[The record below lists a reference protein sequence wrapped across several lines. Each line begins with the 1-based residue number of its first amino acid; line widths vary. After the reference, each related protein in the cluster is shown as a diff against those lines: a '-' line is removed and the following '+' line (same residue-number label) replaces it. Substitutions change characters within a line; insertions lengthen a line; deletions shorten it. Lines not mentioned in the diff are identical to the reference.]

1 MKKQWLAI
9 TITVA
14 TATTALLMLFWWM
27 GDISSGISTPAL
39 AAPAEQGAL
48 SPTVTAV
55 DPTGAPNDLDTP
67 IVITGTGFSAGLSG
81 TLVITQPTAYLGATS
96 LEDVSWVSTTTLT
109 ATVPWGLDSGVYTL
123 TVINPD
129 TESDSFPDAFTVTQ
143 GIGVWSAGKLYGG
156 GVNEIVLNPLTPT
169 TVYAVSSDVGM
180 FRSRDSGESWSFK
193 VSGYTY
199 SVRDLAI
206 DADSPGRLY
215 MFAPWDLHRS
225 DDEGD
230 TWIPLDTL
238 GEAPYPHPTIAG
250 TVFAGNRWEGSS
262 GLWKSE
268 DYGQTWITV
277 TTGLTDTQVDNLVF
291 HPTDPMT
298 MYLGTRN
305 GNLFRSIDGGESWSY
320 VASPVNGEWTLS
332 INPYGA
338 HELWASNACMSMPNF
353 TLKSTNVEHTEWIT
367 VADPVGSLACRFIDF
382 APWGSTYSGTVFA
395 GGCWGTPYK
404 TTDGGDTWE
413 AFGPGTEGNGD
424 VALHPTDPNT
434 IYVGGEGERNGVY
447 KTTDGGAAWKAANQG
462 LTAMYPNQMATVEGQ
477 PDVVYAL
484 IDGNSGGIY
493 KATGGGEEWEFLD
506 TEWWVSSVLAD
517 PFTPGRI
524 YAGYSERVYR
534 SDDGGYTWPTSGTLV
549 PPDVCLN
556 VQTFM
561 PEVLRADPEQPGTLL
576 AGVHGYCNDFS
587 LIIGDIHRS
596 IDGGLTW
603 TTTLT
608 AGQIISRV
616 GDIAYDA
623 LTPAIVYA
631 ATDGTGMLRS
641 TDSGQYWQRVGE
653 GIAALD
659 QVRSIAV
666 EQSAPY
672 RVFVRNDGPA
682 RGLYFSEDHGLS
694 WTEAPSPL
702 GHLIVEQIL
711 CTEDEPS
718 VLYAATNEGL
728 LRSADGAQSWERAA
742 GVLGQIPIYSLATVT
757 ATDRVILYAG
767 TTGGYVESGAAQEL
781 SLTNNDGTLVNAGVY
796 RYTTRRTWQVYL
808 PRVLRA
814 YIP

>member
-1 MKKQWLAI
+1 MKRQWLALVLVVLSL
-9 TITVA
+9 TVVA
-14 TATTALLMLFWWM
+14 M
-27 GDISSGISTPAL
+27 GLVCVADLTGLQNLSGLAWA
-39 AAPAEQGAL
+39 AAPEAE
-48 SPTVTAV
+48 PTIIEV
-55 DPTGAPNDLDTP
+55 DPSSAPNDLDAP
-67 IVITGTGFSAGLSG
+67 IVITGTSFEDGAGVLLDG
-81 TLVITQPTAYLGATS
+81 TS
-96 LEDVSWVSTTTLT
+96 LEDVSWVSGTRLE
-109 ATVPWGLDSGVYTL
+109 ATVPWGMDPGIYDL
-123 TVINPD
+123 TVVNPGG
-129 TESDSFPDAFTVTQ
+129 ESNDLPNAFTATQ
-143 GIGVWSAGKLYGG
+143 GIGVWNAGKLYGG
-156 GVNEIVLNPLTPT
+156 GVNEIVVNPLTPT
-169 TVYAVSSDVGM
+169 TVYAVSGDVGM

-199 SVRDLAI
+199 SVRHLAI
-206 DADSPGRLY
+206 DAFSPSRLY
-215 MFAPWDLHRS
+215 MFAPWALHRS

-230 TWIPLDTL
+230 TWIPLDTR

-250 TVFAGNRWEGSS
+250 TVYAGNRWEESS

-277 TTGLTDTQVDNLVF
+277 TTGLADTQVDNLVF

-305 GNLFRSIDGGESWSY
+305 GNLFRSIDGSESWSY
-320 VASPVNGEWTLS
+320 VARPVNGEWTLT
-332 INPYGA
+332 INPHGA

-382 APWGSTYSGTVFA
+382 APVAWGSTYSGTIFA
-395 GGCWGTPYK
+395 GGCWGPPYK

-413 AFGPGTEGNGD
+413 AFGPGTGGNGD

-434 IYVGGEGERNGVY
+434 IYVGGGGEQNGVY
-447 KTTDGGAAWKAANQG
+447 KTTDGGATWQAVNQG
-462 LTAMYPNQMATVEGQ
+462 LTAMYPIQMATVEGQ
-477 PDVVYAL
+477 PDVVYAVME
-484 IDGNSGGIY
+484 GNTGGIY

-517 PFTPGRI
+517 PFTPGRV

-556 VQTFM
+556 VQAFM

-576 AGVHGYCNDFS
+576 AGVHGYCNDFT

-616 GDIAYDA
+616 HDIAYDREI
-623 LTPAIVYA
+623 TTVVYA

-641 TDSGQYWQRVGE
+641 TDSGQSWQRVSE

-659 QVRSIAV
+659 QVSSIAV
-666 EQSAPY
+666 EPFAPY
-672 RVFVRNDGPA
+672 RVFVRNEGPE
-682 RGLYFSEDHGLS
+682 RGLYVSEDHGMS

-711 CTEDEPS
+711 CTEDQPS

-728 LRSADGAQSWERAA
+728 LRSSDGGQSWSHAA
-742 GVLGQIPIYSLATVT
+742 GVLGQVPVYSLAIVR
-757 ATDRVILYAG
+757 DGERVILYAG
-767 TTGGYVESGAAQEL
+767 TTGGFVEDSAAGPFSQVNAE
-781 SLTNNDGTLVNAGVY
+781 GTLVSAGVY
-796 RYTTRRTWQVYL
+796 RYTTLRRWWVYL
-808 PRVLRA
+808 PLVVRQS
-814 YIP
+814 P